1 MSFKVQK
8 RRTLQR
14 LAALPVVAALPAAA
28 QPAPD
33 ASAALLTYD
42 GADRT
47 DRILAAAKKEGSF
60 TWYTS
65 FAEKDIPPVV
75 DPFEKKYG
83 VKVKVWR
90 ASTEKVLQRA
100 LTEASAKRYD
110 VDAVHISA
118 PEMEVLH
125 VEKLFQPVSSPY
137 FKQLI
142 AGSVPAHRD
151 WVATLLTVWVQAYNT
166 TAIRKQ
172 DLPKT
177 YRDLLDPRFKG
188 KLGIEVEDQEW
199 FATVVQSMG
208 EEQGLA
214 FFRELV
220 AKNGISVRKGHTLLT
235 NMVVS
240 GEVPM
245 GLTVYNYMADQ
256 AKRKGAPIDWIT
268 LDPAVARANG
278 MGIAR
283 QAKHPNAALLFYDYF
298 ISEAQPLI
306 VALDYLPTNSTV
318 ASPLKGMPV
327 KIVDSGQTSEK
338 WTKAY
343 ENIIIKRSGTS

>member
-8 RRTLQR
+8 RKTLQR
-14 LAALPVVAALPAAA
+14 LAALPAIAMSGPALA
-28 QPAPD
+28 QTNPD
-33 ASAALLTYD
+33 ASLLTYEGPD
-42 GADRT
+42 RADRVV
-47 DRILAAAKKEGSF
+47 AAAKKEGTF

-65 FAEKDIPPVV
+65 FAEKDIPTVV
-75 DPFEKKYG
+75 EPFEKKYG

-90 ASTEKVLQRA
+90 ASTEKVLQRV
-100 LTEASAKRYD
+100 LTEASARRYD

-125 VEKLFQPVSSPY
+125 VEKILQPVASPS
-137 FKQLI
+137 FKSLV
-142 AGSVPAHRD
+142 AGAVPAHRE
-151 WVATLLTVWVQAYNT
+151 WAGTLLTVWVQAYNT
-166 TAIRKQ
+166 TAIPKR
-172 DLPKT
+172 DLPRT

-188 KLGIEVEDQEW
+188 KLGVEVEDQEW
-199 FATVVQSMG
+199 FATVALSMG

-220 AKNGISVRKGHTLLT
+220 AKNGLSVRKGHTLLT

-256 AKRKGAPIDWIT
+256 AKRKGAPIDWIA

-283 QAKHPNAALLFYDYF
+283 RAQHPNAALLFYDYF
-298 ISEAQPLI
+298 LTEAQPLI
-306 VALDYLPTNSTV
+306 VGMDYLPTNTAV
-318 ASPLKGMPV
+318 ASPLKSMHV
-327 KIVDSGQTSEK
+327 KIVDASHTSDK

-343 ENIIIKRSGTS
+343 ENIVIKRSGTS